1 MDSPRLEVRQP
12 ADASMWLIPTSNC
25 QWFFFALLS
34 IPMKKVIIASKNP
47 VKIQAVRNGFEQ
59 MFPDQEFEF
68 HGVSVDSG
76 VSDQPMS
83 SDETFTGAKNRADN
97 ASLQDPDADFH
108 VGIEGG
114 IEQRDGEMAAFAWV
128 VIKLNSTYGKSKTGT
143 FYLPRKVVELVN
155 QGKELGEADDIVF
168 DRTNSKQKSGA
179 VGILTGDIIDRT
191 SYYKEAVILAAI
203 PFRNSD
209 LY

>member
-1 MDSPRLEVRQP
+1 
-12 ADASMWLIPTSNC
+12 
-25 QWFFFALLS
+25 
-34 IPMKKVIIASKNP
+34 MKKVVIASKNP
-47 VKIQAVRNGFEQ
+47 VKIQAIKNGFEQ

-68 HGVSVDSG
+68 IGLSVDSG

-97 ASLQDPDADFH
+97 ASIQDPVADFH
-108 VGIEGG
+108 IGIEGG
-114 IEQRDGEMAAFAWV
+114 IEQSDGEMAAFAWV
-128 VIKLNSTYGKSKTGT
+128 VIKSNGTYGKSKTGT
-143 FYLPRKVVELVN
+143 FYLPKQVVELVN

-179 VGILTGDIIDRT
+179 VGILTGNVIDRT
-191 SYYKEAVILAAI
+191 AYYTQAVILSLI
-203 PFRNSD
+203 LFRNED